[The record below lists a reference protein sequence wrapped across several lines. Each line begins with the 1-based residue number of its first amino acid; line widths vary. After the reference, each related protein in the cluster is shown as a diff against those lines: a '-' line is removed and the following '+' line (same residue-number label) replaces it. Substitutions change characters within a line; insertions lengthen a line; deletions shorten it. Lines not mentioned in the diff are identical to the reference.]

1 MIKLTLVSIFTQN
14 TRFDTNSFLSHGLET
29 MKNTFYII
37 ETQFAM
43 IESNSYHPFHRF
55 ELGTY
60 YYNIQYGY
68 MSYPLR
74 HISQSASVFMTIAI
88 TFERYCA
95 VHHPINY
102 NQVGLKIT
110 FQN

>member
-1 MIKLTLVSIFTQN
+1 MKNIIF
-14 TRFDTNSFLSHGLET
+14 RFLSTLS
-29 MKNTFYII
+29 KS
-37 ETQFAM
+37 QFT
-43 IESNSYHPFHRF
+43 IRIQNFCYVFHRF

-102 NQVGLKIT
+102 NQVGIKVIFQALRIT
-110 FQN
+110 KMIESCYF

>member
-1 MIKLTLVSIFTQN
+1 
-14 TRFDTNSFLSHGLET
+14 
-29 MKNTFYII
+29 
-37 ETQFAM
+37 
-43 IESNSYHPFHRF
+43 
-55 ELGTY
+55 
-60 YYNIQYGY
+60 

-102 NQVGLKIT
+102 NQVGIKVI
-110 FQN
+110 FQTLDNTEIVNAFYSFENREYYMIIIF

>member
-1 MIKLTLVSIFTQN
+1 
-14 TRFDTNSFLSHGLET
+14 
-29 MKNTFYII
+29 
-37 ETQFAM
+37 
-43 IESNSYHPFHRF
+43 
-55 ELGTY
+55 
-60 YYNIQYGY
+60 

-102 NQVGLKIT
+102 NQVGVKVLFEPLELQKDLIT
-110 FQN
+110 LNIVDTKQSLYFHSR

>member
-1 MIKLTLVSIFTQN
+1 MEMTV
-14 TRFDTNSFLSHGLET
+14 
-29 MKNTFYII
+29 FYII
-37 ETQFAM
+37 KNQFT
-43 IESNSYHPFHRF
+43 IRNQNFYYVFHRF

-102 NQVGLKIT
+102 NQVGIKVIFQTLKIT
-110 FQN
+110 EIVN